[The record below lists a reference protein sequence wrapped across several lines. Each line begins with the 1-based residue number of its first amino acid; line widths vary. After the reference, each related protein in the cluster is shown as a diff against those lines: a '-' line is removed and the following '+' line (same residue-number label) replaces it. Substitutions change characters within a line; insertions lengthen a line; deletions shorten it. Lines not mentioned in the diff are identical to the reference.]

1 MKGDKLRSLKRFT
14 KEHLKLKSLFRTTRQ
29 ECVGNLPPES
39 AVGNFHFRETPHMS
53 GSRSLSHQIPS
64 YQFQQLRPD
73 NVSQESIRMNLA
85 HQLQPL
91 FPSQDM
97 AARPTITVW
106 SAQGESSG
114 SLPLPAVFTAPIR
127 LDVVQQVHSES
138 AFPVIRT
145 FESEAS
151 LIPRRAESRSLD
163 GAVTAASGN
172 SAGLNSTIVLSR

>member
-1 MKGDKLRSLKRFT
+1 MLEGTGVWGQWEKPISIEEVMKGDKLRSLKRFT
-14 KEHLKLKSLFRTTRQ
+14 KEPVSDTTRQ

-53 GSRSLSHQIPS
+53 GSRKFEPS

-151 LIPRRAESRSLD
+151 LIPRRAELP
-163 GAVTAASGN
+163 
-172 SAGLNSTIVLSR
+172 LP